1 MSSNRDKYTQEQLDK
16 YTQEQLDLI
25 DKALT
30 AQQCKDQ
37 DMDISISVNWWGYTV
52 QLNQKAVFKLD
63 LCLTYLEEKLG
74 LHFKGEILTL
84 ISFCIQL
91 KQRRLDN
98 AVNAEGSD
106 GYVRLISPWVIPF
119 ALTVVRGSSGDDRN
133 LWFTVW
139 DPDKK
144 QWGEQAEFHECLS
157 RNAPALAQ
165 HGDLLYCVHRGDTSD
180 LLKWTV
186 YSTNDG
192 WSDDHDFPNHWTET
206 NPSLVEFNNTLYCFH
221 RGAGLKD
228 QALYYCTFN
237 TASKT
242 WNDDIVIKVGD
253 QVQYS
258 ESGCA
263 VAVFNEELHM
273 VYQSGNSN
281 DIYHRIFNKDTN
293 AWRTSI
299 NPAASTK
306 DTPALVA
313 YGTDLLLVHRGDGD
327 EFIWYCTYNGNSW
340 TKEQQIPGMYSS
352 MGPGLAVFG
361 NEVFMVHR
369 SNKSNG
375 ELYYSIYNGSSW
387 SPDAHIDG
395 QSTGAPPALACYT
408 DPQCIPANYTD
419 SKTAE
424 PRLICVHRGWGT

>member
-1 MSSNRDKYTQEQLDK
+1 MSSTTSNNNDDYTLEQK
-16 YTQEQLDLI
+16 DLI
-25 DKALT
+25 DKALDT
-30 AQQCKDQ
+30 WQCRDLEA
-37 DMDISISVNWWGYTV
+37 SIEVFVRWWGFTV
-52 QLNQKAVFKLD
+52 ELNQKAVNMLD
-63 LCLTYLEEKLG
+63 QCLTYLEEMLGKHFAETKLRRA
-74 LHFKGEILTL
+74 
-84 ISFCIQL
+84 ISFCIQF
-91 KQRRLDN
+91 KQARLTN
-98 AVNAEGSD
+98 AVESSDD

-180 LLKWTV
+180 LLKWSV

-258 ESGCA
+258 KSGCA

>member
-1 MSSNRDKYTQEQLDK
+1 MSSTTSNNNDDYTLEQK
-16 YTQEQLDLI
+16 DLI
-25 DKALT
+25 DKALDT
-30 AQQCKDQ
+30 WQCRDLEA
-37 DMDISISVNWWGYTV
+37 SIEVFVRWWGFTV
-52 QLNQKAVFKLD
+52 ELNQKAVNMLD
-63 LCLTYLEEKLG
+63 QCLTYLEEMLGKHFAETKLRRA
-74 LHFKGEILTL
+74 
-84 ISFCIQL
+84 ISFCIQF
-91 KQRRLDN
+91 KQARLTN
-98 AVNAEGSD
+98 AVESSDD

-180 LLKWTV
+180 LLKWSV